1 MSTESKSKGLK
12 NRTIWLLAL
21 GVLIGILFA
30 PASGRETRRAIVK
43 DVNDG
48 GRYLVTL
55 GHDTQRELDHIAH
68 KVSHL

>member
-1 MSTESKSKGLK
+1 MSTESKGRKGK
-12 NRTIWLLAL
+12 PIWLIGL
-21 GVLIGILFA
+21 GVLVGILFA

-55 GHDTQRELDHIAH
+55 GHDTQKELNNIAH